1 MRLPGADQKS
11 GNDNSRELSV
21 LLYSRRLPVC
31 SVQPVMFNPNSSQS
45 AKKYQKHKTST
56 SSFHF
61 LAK

>member
-45 AKKYQKHKTST
+45 AKKYQKTQNEH
-56 SSFHF
+56 
-61 LAK
+61 L